1 MTLAR
6 PGGFIFPFIEAGP
19 TMAGMLE
26 RLLES
31 DEADFIR
38 RVLSACSKR
47 PVAAPATAAPAPETA
62 PQLAAGSAAPDSLTN
77 RELDV
82 LELLAERLQNK
93 EIASR
98 LCVST
103 HTVNYH
109 LKSVYAKLG
118 VGNRRQAVSRAHEM
132 GILKP
137 TESPGRE

>member
-1 MTLAR
+1 M
-6 PGGFIFPFIEAGP
+6 
-19 TMAGMLE
+19 
-26 RLLES
+26 
-31 DEADFIR
+31 
-38 RVLSACSKR
+38 
-47 PVAAPATAAPAPETA
+47 
-62 PQLAAGSAAPDSLTN
+62 
-77 RELDV
+77 
-82 LELLAERLQNK
+82 LAERLQNK

-118 VGNRRQAVSRAHEM
+118 VSNRRQAVSRAHEM